1 MKRNIYD
8 ETFKSEAVS
17 LALSGE
23 LSYAEVARDL
33 GVNYKTLCNWISAT
47 MKNPKPTQVQSK
59 NPSKQDYQALER
71 QLRAAQKELELRKRE
86 IEFLKKASV
95 DSIGQRNSYVKTWG
109 CGGFLNET
117 NIYSRGKSLCF

>member
-71 QLRAAQKELELRKRE
+71 QLRAAQKELELRNRE
-86 IEFLKKASV
+86 IEFLKKASA
-95 DSIGQRNSYVKTWG
+95 Y
-109 CGGFLNET
+109 FA
-117 NIYSRGKSLCF
+117 SLKP

>member
-1 MKRNIYD
+1 MKRNQYD

-47 MKNPKPTQVQSK
+47 MKNSKPNTAQSK
-59 NPSKQDYQALER
+59 NSSKQDYQAL
-71 QLRAAQKELELRKRE
+71 
-86 IEFLKKASV
+86 
-95 DSIGQRNSYVKTWG
+95 
-109 CGGFLNET
+109 
-117 NIYSRGKSLCF
+117 

>member
-1 MKRNIYD
+1 
-8 ETFKSEAVS
+8 
-17 LALSGE
+17 
-23 LSYAEVARDL
+23 
-33 GVNYKTLCNWISAT
+33 